1 MAFEGNVMLA
11 NYQIVFLRHG
21 DSFTRFNQNSFGSSV
36 EPSTF
41 SEKRWCVC
49 VWLAECR
56 WMHIAGRGEWG
67 GGGES
72 MKFQTREE
80 GARGGW
86 VRIQLSLVLLLLLL
100 LLLRV

>member
-1 MAFEGNVMLA
+1 MG
-11 NYQIVFLRHG
+11 
-21 DSFTRFNQNSFGSSV
+21 
-36 EPSTF
+36 
-41 SEKRWCVC
+41 
-49 VWLAECR
+49 
-56 WMHIAGRGEWG
+56 G